1 MKTSSR
7 RVRGVLLPDFCRWQF
22 LFAAMAVALICV
34 LIAQAAK
41 LGPPHWQLVGIYSVF
56 SVWLVVICVALLCLF
71 RPLLSRLPGLA
82 AYWGS
87 WLLVMFISVLASLAV
102 LWINQALQLGLFSGR
117 ITPLELIL
125 RLVFMSGLVAAALL
139 RYLYVHQLWQQEV
152 MAQSEARV
160 QALQSRIRPHFLFN
174 SLNSIASLIA
184 EDPENAEIAIEDLAD
199 LFRGALRQAD
209 RLISLGEELELA
221 RKYLAMEQRR
231 IGARLTI
238 DWQVERLPVDATVP
252 PLLLQPLVENAVYH
266 GIQPRPEGGVV
277 TVSGARDDDNVV
289 IVVTNPLAIGSSSET
304 SSNRVALDNIRE
316 RLYYHYAGRGDLLTK
331 DSDGNFQAIIRIPYV
346 VHHTG

>member
-1 MKTSSR
+1 MNISSSR
-7 RVRGVLLPDFCRWQF
+7 ARGILLPDFCRWQF

-34 LIAQAAK
+34 LIVQAAK
-41 LGPPHWQLVGIYSVF
+41 WGPPHWQLVGIYSVF
-56 SVWLVVICVALLCLF
+56 SVWLVVISVALLCLF

-87 WLLVMFISVLASLAV
+87 WLLVIAVSVLTSLAA
-102 LWINQALQLGLFSGR
+102 LWINQALQLELFAGG
-117 ITPLELIL
+117 IAPLELVL
-125 RLVFMSGLVAAALL
+125 RLVFIVGLVAAALL

-152 MAQSEARV
+152 MAQNEARV

-184 EDPENAEIAIEDLAD
+184 DDPDNAEMAIEDLAD

-209 RLISLGEELELA
+209 RLISLEEELELA

-231 IGARLTI
+231 IGARLTV
-238 DWQVERLPVDATVP
+238 DWQVERLPKDATVP
-252 PLLLQPLVENAVYH
+252 ALLLQPLVENAVYH
-266 GIQPRPEGGVV
+266 GIQPRTEGGVV

-289 IVVTNPLAIGSSSET
+289 IVVTNPLAATPSDT
-304 SSNRVALDNIRE
+304 SSNRVALENIRE
-316 RLYYHYAGRGDLLTK
+316 RLFYHYAGRGDLLTK

-346 VHHTG
+346 VHNTG